1 MSFENAYKIH
11 FLNSCKMKKIL
22 ATLVAATICITA
34 FCQDITGTWNGVLK
48 VQAMQLRL
56 VFNISKTDNGY
67 SATMDS
73 PDQGAK
79 GIPVTTVSF
88 ENAKLQLKIDNAGIL
103 YEGLFEKDSI
113 VGTFKQGG
121 LVVPMNLSRK
131 IAEKQKVFRP
141 QEPLKPYAYYE
152 EEVTFENRQAGITL
166 AGTLTLPK
174 KEGRFPVVVLIS
186 GSGPQNRDEELFG
199 HKPFLVL
206 ADYLTKNGIAVL
218 RYDDRGTASSKGDF
232 NTATTYDL
240 STDAEAAVEYLK
252 TRKEINKKQIGLIGH
267 SEGGMIAPMLASRS
281 KDIAYIVMLAGPGVP
296 IEELLHKQQE
306 LIGKASGMSDENIQ
320 KTGAINKGIYEL
332 IKQSNDP
339 EKLKTDL
346 TAYLQKVM
354 KEDTIS
360 KRPEGMSDEDIIRQ
374 QVSQIANPWMSYFV
388 KYDPAVVLRKV
399 KCPVLAINGE
409 KDLQVSP
416 KENLEAI
423 RIALSEG
430 KNKKSTI
437 KSIPGLNHVF
447 QTCETGSPME
457 YGKIEET
464 FSPVAMAE
472 VLNWIKKEVK

>member
-1 MSFENAYKIH
+1 
-11 FLNSCKMKKIL
+11 MKKTL
-22 ATLVAATICITA
+22 ATLIAVTICITA
-34 FCQDITGTWNGVLK
+34 FSQDITGIWNGILK
-48 VQAMQLRL
+48 VQGMQLRL

-67 SATMDS
+67 NATMDS

-79 GIPVTTVSF
+79 GIPVTTVCF
-88 ENAKLQLKIDNAGIL
+88 ENAKLLLKIDNAGIL
-103 YEGLFEKDSI
+103 YEGLYEEDSI
-113 VGTFKQGG
+113 AGTFKQAG
-121 LVVPMNLSRK
+121 LAVPMNLSRK
-131 IAEKQKVFRP
+131 MAEKQKVFRP
-141 QEPLKPYAYYE
+141 QEPLKPYTYYE

-174 KEGRFPVVVLIS
+174 KEGKFPVVVLIS

-240 STDAEAAVEYLK
+240 STDTEAAVEYLK
-252 TRKEINKKQIGLIGH
+252 TRKEINKKQIGLVGH
-267 SEGGMIAPMLASRS
+267 SEGGIIAPMLASRS
-281 KDIAYIVMLAGPGVP
+281 KDIAFIVMLAGPGVS
-296 IEELLHKQQE
+296 IDELLYKQQE
-306 LIGKASGMSDENIQ
+306 LIGKASGMSDEDIK
-320 KTGAINKGIYEL
+320 KTKTINQGIFEL
-332 IKQSNDP
+332 IKHSNDTA
-339 EKLKTDL
+339 KLKTDL

-354 KEDTIS
+354 KEDTII
-360 KRPEGMSDEDIIRQ
+360 KRPEGMSNEDIIRQ
-374 QVSQIANPWMSYFV
+374 QVSQIASPWMSYFI
-388 KYDPAVVLRKV
+388 KYDPAVSLRKV

-416 KENLEAI
+416 EENLEAI

-437 KSIPGLNHVF
+437 KTIPGLNHIF
-447 QTCETGSPME
+447 QTCETGAPME

-464 FSPVAMAE
+464 FSPVAMME
-472 VLNWIKKEVK
+472 VSNWIKNQVK

>member
-1 MSFENAYKIH
+1 
-11 FLNSCKMKKIL
+11 MKKTL
-22 ATLVAATICITA
+22 ATLIAATICITA
-34 FCQDITGTWNGVLK
+34 FCQDITGTWNGILK
-48 VQAMQLRL
+48 VQGMQLRL

-79 GIPVTTVSF
+79 DIPVTTISY
-88 ENAKLQLKIDNAGIL
+88 ENSKLQLKIDNAGIV
-103 YEGLFEKDSI
+103 YEGITENDSV

-121 LVVPMNLSRK
+121 LSAPMNLTRK
-131 IAEKQKVFRP
+131 IAEKQKVLRP
-141 QEPLKPYAYYE
+141 QEPSKPYPYYE

-174 KEGRFPVVVLIS
+174 KEGKFPVVVLIS

-206 ADYLTKNGIAVL
+206 ADYLTRNGIAVL
-218 RYDDRGTASSKGDF
+218 RYDDRGTASSEGEF
-232 NTATTYDL
+232 STATTYDL
-240 STDAEAAVEYLK
+240 STDTEAAVEYLQ
-252 TRKEINKKQIGLIGH
+252 TRKEINKTQIGLIGH
-267 SEGGMIAPMLASRS
+267 SEGGIIAPMLASRS
-281 KDIAYIVMLAGPGVP
+281 KDIAFIVMLAGPGVP
-296 IEELLHKQQE
+296 IDELLYKQQE
-306 LIGKASGMSDENIQ
+306 LIGKASGMSDEDIK
-320 KTGAINKGIYEL
+320 KTKTINQGIFEL
-332 IKQSNDP
+332 IKQSNDTA
-339 EKLKTDL
+339 KLKTDL

-360 KRPEGMSDEDIIRQ
+360 KRSEGMSDEDIIRQ
-374 QVSQIANPWMSYFV
+374 QVSQISSPWMSYFI
-388 KYDPAVVLRKV
+388 KYDPAVALRKV

-416 KENLEAI
+416 AENLEAI
-423 RIALSEG
+423 KIALSEG

-464 FSPVAMAE
+464 FSPVAMME
-472 VLNWIKKEVK
+472 VSNWIKKQVK